1 MQQLKD
7 VMTVSPEYCL
17 AQHTAVQA
25 ARLMQQMDAGI
36 VPVIVSDSDKTLLG
50 VVTDRDLCMAVVA
63 EGLDPKT
70 VTLEECMSAPVVAAY
85 LNDDT
90 ETAVTLMQKHQ
101 IRRVPIIDEAG
112 KLVGIISTADVFQR
126 SDVPPTKTHETLASV
141 SRPA

>member
-1 MQQLKD
+1 MQLKD

-17 AQHTAVQA
+17 PQHTAVQA

-36 VPVIVSDSDKTLLG
+36 VPVIVSDTDKTLLG

>member
-1 MQQLKD
+1 
-7 VMTVSPEYCL
+7 
-17 AQHTAVQA
+17 
-25 ARLMQQMDAGI
+25 MQQMDAGI
-36 VPVIVSDSDKTLLG
+36 VPVIVSDTDKTLLG